1 MKMDDI
7 IQLIV
12 FFFVIYSIVASLFG
26 KKKSKKSDTAQR
38 PTQSP
43 YQTKGREKV
52 YSKRQPSN
60 ADVLEEL
67 FGFKIPKTEDKYRTA
82 EYDREGIDLEKVS
95 WNPEKEFE
103 KKISAREAYG
113 KRNIKKPV
121 SDIDYDKLSSL
132 ESAGKRTAVDHHKIY
147 EQKKSV
153 NKKTEEIKRRLKSK
167 PTIKEAFIVSEL
179 LNKPKALRKVR

>member
-26 KKKSKKSDTAQR
+26 KKKTQEGETQKR
-38 PTQSP
+38 TQSP

-67 FGFKIPKTEDKYRTA
+67 FGFKIPKTEDKYRAA

-95 WNPEKEFE
+95 WDPEKEFK
-103 KKISAREAYG
+103 KKISAREAYE
-113 KRNIKKPV
+113 KRNIKKTVP
-121 SDIDYDKLSSL
+121 DIDYDKLSSL

-179 LNKPKALRKVR
+179 LNKPKAFRKIR